1 MNKTYKAVETLKRAM
16 SEDDVTFVS
25 VGRYRDRNPED
36 GTFLPDR
43 FRVTINKD
51 DPWPW
56 HGKRKSTDNVDMYTE
71 F

>member
-1 MNKTYKAVETLKRAM
+1 MNKTIKAIDNLKRAM
-16 SEDDVTFVS
+16 SEDDVRFVS
-25 VGRYRDRNPED
+25 VSRHRDRNPED

-43 FRVTINKD
+43 FDVHVDKS

-56 HGKRKSTDNVDMYTE
+56 RKRTNEVVDVD